1 MRPLVCNY
9 YLTYRCNDTCEF
21 CDMWRR
27 DDLKGIEEA
36 PADVIK
42 KNLKDLKE
50 LGVVYI
56 DFTGGEPLLREDL
69 PEILKYAKGLGFFS
83 ALTTNCILYKQR
95 AKEIVDLVDR
105 LLFSLDAPD
114 ASEHERIRGV
124 YSYEPVMESIKEAK
138 SLGQNPIIN
147 FTITRSSINFLP
159 EMIDFCKSHKILLWI
174 NPVFGRNFQGFES
187 ESIEHIRY
195 YFRNSWAAMNLA
207 ALEFLQKGGNDKNF
221 SRCRAVESTLT
232 ISPDDNLL
240 LPCFYTQ
247 KKKLLINGELKKI
260 YRSKETR
267 AMGKFEGRFDF
278 CKGCMI
284 WSYIA
289 PSFFYKID
297 RYFFLNLYSIWN
309 LWWKEYRVKKM
320 SNVK

>member
-1 MRPLVCNY
+1 
-9 YLTYRCNDTCEF
+9 
-21 CDMWRR
+21 MWRR
-27 DDLKGIEEA
+27 DDLKGIEEV
-36 PADVIK
+36 PVDVVK

-69 PEILKYAKGLGFFS
+69 PEILKYAKELGFFS
-83 ALTTNCILYKQR
+83 TLTTNCILYKRR
-95 AKEIVDLVDR
+95 AKEIKNLVDR

-147 FTITRSSINFLP
+147 FTITKFSINFLP
-159 EMIDFCKSHKILLWI
+159 EMIDFCESHKILLWI
-174 NPVFGRNFQGFES
+174 NPVFGRDFQGFER

-195 YFRNSWAAMNLA
+195 YFRNRWVAMNLA
-207 ALEFLQKGGNDKNF
+207 ALEFMRKGGNDKNF
-221 SRCRAVESTLT
+221 PRCRATQSTLT

-240 LPCFYTQ
+240 LPCFYQQ
-247 KKKLLINGELKKI
+247 KRKIPINGKLKEI
-260 YRSKETR
+260 YKSNKAKEI
-267 AMGKFEGRFDF
+267 KEYQGRFDF
-278 CKGCMI
+278 CRGCMI
-284 WSYIA
+284 WSYIT
-289 PSFFYKID
+289 PSFFYKTD
-297 RYFFLNLYSIWN
+297 KYFFLNLYSIWD
-309 LWWKEYRVKKM
+309 LWWKEYRIKKR